1 MRKPLLIFATIFS
14 LLIGVILGAGGMYYA
29 SQVVP
34 EKKAQEVARQQ
45 QEKLNR
51 MLRQGEIVKVKPDEV
66 TVKVNDGGGD
76 IGETVTVITNEYTS
90 VQVGMAFMNKP
101 GEKTNLTEW
110 FAVGDHIDMLVE
122 DGQALALYQEVG

>member
-1 MRKPLLIFATIFS
+1 MRKPLLIFAIAIS
-14 LLIGVILGAGGMYYA
+14 LLVGAVLGAGGMYYA

-45 QEKLNR
+45 QEELNR
-51 MLRQGEIVKVKPDEV
+51 MLRQGEIVEVQPEEV
-66 TVKVNDGGGD
+66 TVKVNDGGGN
-76 IGETVTVITNEYTS
+76 IGETVTVTTNEYTS

>member
-110 FAVGDHIDMLVE
+110 FAVGAHIDMLVE